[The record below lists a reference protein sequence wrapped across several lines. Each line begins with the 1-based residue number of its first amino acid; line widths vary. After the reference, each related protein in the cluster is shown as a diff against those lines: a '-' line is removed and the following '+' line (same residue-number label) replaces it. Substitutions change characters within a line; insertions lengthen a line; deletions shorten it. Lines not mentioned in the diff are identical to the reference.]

1 MQLSGSHV
9 RLCASADS
17 RYGVALARQS
27 ALRLTGEDDMTKN
40 WFIAVLL
47 CGAATAQAQ
56 DSGLSVSVGVRGWNT
71 QWDTFSYAGNP
82 QVVTQS
88 PANEKFV
95 LVPLLSVRY
104 RDFVGSLSLYPS
116 TDHSF
121 IDGSTGNRKEL
132 DLNLGYYVSPGVAVT
147 LGYKKLEQSD
157 GSDIYALSGP
167 VLGVNGTASLGRDF
181 SLYGTFG
188 LGRLKTTSA
197 STVQFSSADYRLSE
211 VGLAYTLATPSIA
224 KAVTFTLGYRTQVLS
239 SKDAAEG
246 QDGRDLT
253 QGLTLGFVTTF

>member
-1 MQLSGSHV
+1 
-9 RLCASADS
+9 
-17 RYGVALARQS
+17 
-27 ALRLTGEDDMTKN
+27 MTKN

-47 CGAATAQAQ
+47 CGAATVQAQ

-71 QWDTFSYAGNP
+71 QWDTFSYYVPPNGDP

-132 DLNLGYYVSPGVAVT
+132 DLNLGYYVAPGVAVT

-157 GSDIYALSGP
+157 GSSIYALSGP

-211 VGLAYTLATPSIA
+211 VGLAYTMATPSIA

-253 QGLTLGFVTTF
+253 QGLTLGFVATF